1 MSVNTVYS
9 IEIVPKGTDQV
20 NNAVVA
26 VSKIGSA
33 VNKINSSVNPLTKI
47 IQLLKNTN
55 KILMNICKV
64 GVESFNV
71 ANLELLKAIHNTNCL
86 SVHL

>member
-9 IEIVPKGTDQV
+9 IEIVPKVTDQV

-64 GVESFNV
+64 GVESFNK
-71 ANLELLKAIHNTNCL
+71 LQI
-86 SVHL
+86 